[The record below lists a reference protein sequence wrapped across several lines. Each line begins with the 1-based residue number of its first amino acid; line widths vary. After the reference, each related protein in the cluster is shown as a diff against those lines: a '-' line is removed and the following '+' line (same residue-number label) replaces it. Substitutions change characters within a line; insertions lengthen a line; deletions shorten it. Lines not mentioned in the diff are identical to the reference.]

1 MAVVSRTKPGT
12 NRKEWRALVSYKKD
26 DGSFSNKS
34 SKWLPTK
41 KEAQEAEA
49 KIKATMTRLT
59 MPRTFGEICRE
70 WIESDPGAPRTKSDK
85 LQILNTYLK
94 PIAGNS
100 LDDITPP
107 VLKRLFSLTDLDH
120 LSTSRKNRVRGIV
133 SSTFKYAMAMYEYD
147 RNPVDGIP
155 TFKQTTEERLKQ
167 KTVYTVQEFK
177 LMLSKIPP
185 EHQEYANCLTMLYLT
200 GMRMNECLSL
210 TFDDFDGSRVHVW
223 RQYSPYSKQ
232 WEVLKTENSERWISL
247 DKTCRRIIEEQ
258 RKEWLSL
265 PGSASSWF
273 IFGGL
278 RQLST
283 TTLHRVMNAAQ
294 EAAGLPHSRLHDL
307 RHAHASMLLENMKG
321 EGDILK
327 VSKRLG
333 HSSVTT
339 TLEIYA
345 HVLKKDEDDI
355 ISVLEAEF

>member
-12 NRKEWRALVSYKKD
+12 NRKEWRAMVSYKKA
-26 DGSFSNKS
+26 DGSYSNKTT
-34 SKWLPTK
+34 KWLPTK
-41 KEAQEAEA
+41 KEAQAAEVEL
-49 KIKATMTRLT
+49 KADLVRLK
-59 MPRTFGEICRE
+59 MPRTFGELCME
-70 WIESDPGAPRTKSDK
+70 WIESDPGAPRTRSDK
-85 LQILNTYLK
+85 FQILKTYLQ
-94 PIAGNS
+94 PISNKR

-107 VLKRLFSLTDLDH
+107 VLKQLFSQTDLDH

-133 SSTFKYAMAMYEYD
+133 SSTFKYAMTMYGFD
-147 RNPVDGIP
+147 KNPCDGVP
-155 TFKQTTEERLKQ
+155 TFKKTTEERLKQ
-167 KTVYTVQEFK
+167 KTVYTVIQFK
-177 LMLSKIPP
+177 QMLSKIPA
-185 EHQEYANCLTMLYLT
+185 EHQEFANCLTMLYLT

-210 TFDDFDGSRVHVW
+210 TFADFDGAHLHIW
-223 RQYSPYSKQ
+223 RQYSPYSHE
-232 WEVLKTENSERWISL
+232 WEVLKTEGSERNIAL
-247 DKTCRRIIEEQ
+247 DKTCRKIVEDQ
-258 RKEWLSL
+258 KKKWLSY
-265 PGSASSWF
+265 PGSTPDWF

-278 RQLST
+278 RQLSS
-283 TTLHRVMNAAQ
+283 TTLHRVMNDAQ

-339 TLEIYA
+339 TMEIYA